1 MNIENILEQL
11 KQMDRQEKED
21 FLKNIQYLIDEQYI
35 QKSKVQEL
43 QQEMNELVKENNIV
57 RQKINQKFSK
67 TEHQTI
73 AFQLGKSILDVLN
86 GHKKVRQLPAM
97 SLNLALEAFQRKGEE
112 NLTHN
117 QKKLYALMKQS
128 ETPEKRN
135 IKQISVFLLK
145 KVLEKLDNEKN
156 IEKEVPF
163 LEGEYKDLQGKL
175 INDLPEND
183 VFELK
188 KIEPVKIEPQLKRDN
203 VLKETEI
210 SSDGS
215 KLKIAC
221 IMDEFTYFCFSPEA
235 TLLQLTPENW
245 LEEVSDFQP
254 DILFIESAW
263 QGKESLWKAKVSQN
277 SSEVGALIN
286 YCHMHSIKTLFWNK
300 EDPVHFGTFIEVAKQ
315 VDVVFTTDIDCIG
328 RYKAQ
333 VGHDNVYLLPFA
345 AQPQVHNPIEKYE
358 RKDAFNFAGSFYL
371 KYPERQR
378 DFVNLTDVA
387 INFKKLEIY
396 DRNYNKPH
404 PHYTFPEKYQ
414 QYILGRL
421 EPHEIDK
428 AYKGYNYGINMNTIK
443 QSQSMFA
450 RRVFEMLASNT
461 IVLSNYSRGVRNF
474 FGDLVLC
481 SDNSSELEQKLKQTL
496 SSKDELDKFR
506 LLGLR
511 KVLSEHTYE
520 DRLNYILNKLK
531 IKNEQNRYSVAI
543 IAQTDS
549 VEDFEYI
556 YSMFKEQSYQ
566 DKVLI
571 VKNSGQNVLPKYD
584 DVFEVN
590 QKSDIFS
597 NLNKLNID
605 FVGFFNSKNC
615 YLKNYIEDLA
625 LSFRYLN
632 EQGVKV
638 ATKDSFYDFIGSLK
652 LESGIEYKMVDS
664 YTLSRSMISAGEILS
679 KTNLLD
685 QFLSDKSLEVSDA
698 AFSIDRFNYI
708 ENGAQASLEEQ
719 KKVSTFEDGLDIGVR
734 LKEQLLPYAEKI
746 QPLFE
751 DNRDYVTYD
760 AKYFSESITNSNKLI
775 KFTIKGNEV
784 NIISSLDA
792 KKHSYLPILSKVGVK
807 TSVKRVKLFVDCQS
821 NFDTQVV
828 VEFFD
833 FSGNKKDFNI
843 FSINEELEILLPDG
857 ADYFNLSLRLKGSG
871 QAVLKKIC
879 YSSTVE
885 NSQKK
890 FDLENS
896 SVIILDAD
904 FFNKNLVKPSS
915 NQILFKKIEDKF
927 VIKTTL
933 APTKHCYMYI
943 KESFTRE
950 ELNLVL
956 NSEFEL
962 KAHTSAEEVRIVF
975 EFQDENKQK
984 ISHSMNP
991 ILGGHA
997 LAIPMEC
1004 RYVRIGFKV
1013 VGAGLTEIEGLHIGT
1028 VKNPINNFISKSK
1041 TLVVAKQYPSYSDLY
1056 KYGFLHT
1063 RLRAYKRENHLTDM
1077 FKVTTSVQEVGF
1089 NEFEGIDIFSHNHE
1103 MLDQLLASGV
1113 YSKVCIHLIDKKIW
1127 DVVKKYQDKVQ
1138 IIIWVHGAE
1147 IQVWQRRE
1155 FEFENMSEQEIVR
1168 QKKLSDQRRHFWRNL
1183 VLNELRPNTQF
1194 VFVSQYFLNESEQ
1207 DLAVKF
1213 PTEQSHIIHNYI
1225 DTNFFQYMEKVS
1237 TQRFKLLS
1245 IRPFASR
1252 KYANDLTVKAI
1263 EELAKYP
1270 NFSKFDIAIYG
1281 DGALFEKTTQ
1291 PLQKFSNVQLH
1302 KTFLNHSEIA
1312 KLHKEYGVFIV
1323 PTRMD
1328 SQGVSRD
1335 EAMSSGL
1342 IPVTTS
1348 VTAIPEFVD
1357 NMCGVLV
1364 DGEDYIDMAKQI
1376 YQLSKNARK
1385 FKQLSKQAAI
1395 RVNEQSGYTNTI
1407 CKELDLLKN

>member
-11 KQMDRQEKED
+11 KLMNQQEKEA
-21 FLKNIQYLIDEQYI
+21 FLKSIQYLVDEQYI
-35 QKSKVQEL
+35 PKSKVQEL
-43 QQEMNELVKENNIV
+43 QKEMNDLVKENNLV

-67 TEHQTI
+67 EEHQTI
-73 AFQLGKSILDVLN
+73 AFQLGKTIIDVLN
-86 GHKKVRQLPAM
+86 GQKKVTQLPVFG
-97 SLNLALEAFQRKGEE
+97 LNLALEAFQRKGEE
-112 NLTHN
+112 NLTGT
-117 QKKLYALMKQS
+117 QKKLYLLMKGQ
-128 ETPEKRN
+128 EDDEKSKLKRL
-135 IKQISVFLLK
+135 SVSFLK
-145 KVLEKLDNEKN
+145 RVIDKLDSEKKT
-156 IEKEVPF
+156 EKELPY
-163 LEGEYKDLQGKL
+163 LEGEYKDLQDKL
-175 INDLPEND
+175 ITALPSKQS
-183 VFELK
+183 FELK
-188 KIEPVKIEPQLKRDN
+188 KTELIEPQQPIRKDHTLQESK
-203 VLKETEI
+203 I
-210 SSDGS
+210 SSDNG
-215 KLKIAC
+215 KLRIAC

-245 LEEVSDFQP
+245 LEEVSEFKP

-277 SSEVGALIN
+277 SSEVGSLIK

-333 VGHDNVYLLPFA
+333 VGHDHVYLLPFA
-345 AQPQVHNPIEKYE
+345 AQPQVHNPIEKYQ

-387 INFKKLEIY
+387 IKFKNLEIY

-428 AYKGYNYGINMNTIK
+428 AYKGYNFGINMNTIK

-481 SDNSSELEQKLKQTL
+481 SDNPNELEQKLNKTL
-496 SSKDELDKFR
+496 NSKDELDKFR

-520 DRLNYILNKLK
+520 DRLNYILDKLK
-531 IKNEQNRYSVAI
+531 IENKKIKYAVAI
-543 IAQTDS
+543 VAKVTILEDFDYIYKMYKDQNYSDSILIVHNVGKVSLPKHDS
-549 VEDFEYI
+549 VFEAD
-556 YSMFKEQSYQ
+556 SQEQVLSFLEEKE
-566 DKVLI
+566 
-571 VKNSGQNVLPKYD
+571 
-584 DVFEVN
+584 
-590 QKSDIFS
+590 
-597 NLNKLNID
+597 ID
-605 FVGFFNSKNC
+605 FISFFSSKNT
-615 YLKNYIEDLA
+615 YLKDYIQDLV
-625 LSFRYLN
+625 LSFRYLGMQN
-632 EQGVKV
+632 INV
-638 ATKDSFYDFIGSLK
+638 ATKDCFYNFSGSVI
-652 LESGIEYKMVDS
+652 LENGAEYQNVDS
-664 YTLSRSMISAGEILS
+664 YTLYRSMVSLKEVIENKQILE
-679 KTNLLD
+679 K
-685 QFLSDKSLEVSDA
+685 FLTDDMVVNAS

-708 ENGAQASLEEQ
+708 ENINNPSLEDINIVATYE
-719 KKVSTFEDGLDIGVR
+719 TGLDVGVK
-734 LKEQLLPYAEKI
+734 LKEQLLPYAENI
-746 QPLFE
+746 QPLLD
-751 DNRDYVTYD
+751 DNNSSIIYD
-760 AKYFSESITNSNKLI
+760 KENLSRSIVSSNKFVRVEGDN
-775 KFTIKGNEV
+775 KEV
-784 NIISSLDA
+784 NIYSSLDA
-792 KKHSYLPILSKVGVK
+792 KKHTYLPVLSKVDVK
-807 TSVKRVKLFVDCQS
+807 TSTKQIKLLVSCQT

-833 FSGNKKDFNI
+833 FSGNKKDFKI
-843 FSINEELEILLPDG
+843 FAVNEDQEILLP
-857 ADYFNLSLRLKGSG
+857 ASVDYFNLSLRLKGSG
-871 QAVLKKIC
+871 QLALDKIYYTAVSEKISHKNDLKD
-879 YSSTVE
+879 SG
-885 NSQKK
+885 
-890 FDLENS
+890 
-896 SVIILDAD
+896 VIVLDNE
-904 FFNKNLVKPSS
+904 FFNKNLVKPTS
-915 NQILFKKIEDKF
+915 NQIQFKNIEDRF
-927 VIKTTL
+927 IIKTTL

-943 KESFTRE
+943 KESIPRE
-950 ELNLVL
+950 NLNLVL

-1004 RYVRIGFKV
+1004 RYIRIGFKV

-1028 VKNPINNFISKSK
+1028 VKNPINNFISKSE
-1041 TLVVAKQYPSYSDLY
+1041 TLVIAKQYPSYSDLY

-1063 RLRAYKRENHLTDM
+1063 RLRAYKKENYLADM
-1077 FKVTTSVQEVGF
+1077 FKVTTVPQETGF
-1089 NEFEGIDIFSHNHE
+1089 TEFEGIDVFSHNHN
-1103 MLDQLLASGV
+1103 MLDQLLASGI
-1113 YSKVCIHLIDKKIW
+1113 YKKVCIHLIDKKIW

-1138 IIIWVHGAE
+1138 IIIWIHGAE

-1155 FEFENMSEQEIVR
+1155 FEFENMNEQEITR

-1183 VLNELRPNTQF
+1183 VLNDLRPQTQF
-1194 VFVSQYFLNESEQ
+1194 VFVSQYFLDESEQ
-1207 DLAVKF
+1207 DLGVNF
-1213 PTEQSHIIHNYI
+1213 PKEQCHIIHNYI
-1225 DTNFFQYMEKVS
+1225 DTNFFHYMEKPS

-1281 DGALFEKTTQ
+1281 DGTLFEQITQ
-1291 PLQKFSNVQLH
+1291 PLLKYSNVQLH
-1302 KTFLNHSEIA
+1302 KKFLNHNEIA
-1312 KLHKEYGVFIV
+1312 KLHKDYGIFIV

-1335 EAMSSGL
+1335 EAMASGL
-1342 IPVTTS
+1342 VPVTTA

-1357 NMCGVLV
+1357 DNCGLLV
-1364 DGEDYIDMAKQI
+1364 EGEDYASMAKKI
-1376 YQLSKNARK
+1376 YQISKNARK
-1385 FKQLSKQAAI
+1385 FKQLSKQAAM
-1395 RVNEQSGYTNTI
+1395 RVYDQSGYKNTI
-1407 CKELDLLKN
+1407 GKELDLINK